1 MLSNKTALIVE
12 REMLI
17 VLDIERML
25 SDMRIGRI
33 LTVRGAEQAHAL
45 DPVALDP
52 ATLDLAVI
60 DVSSAADEAAF
71 DLVGRLAVQGIP
83 VVVTSPD
90 ARLARG
96 IPDHPA
102 ISVVLKP
109 FSEDEFVIAVTGALE
124 GSNPTDQ

>member
-33 LTVRGAEQAHAL
+33 LTVRGAEEAHAL
-45 DPVALDP
+45 DLESV
-52 ATLDLAVI
+52 DLAVI
-60 DVSSAADEAAF
+60 DVSNTADEAAI
-71 DLVGRLAVQGIP
+71 DLIGRLVARGVP

-96 IPDHPA
+96 VPDHPA
-102 ISVVLKP
+102 IGVVLKP
-109 FSEDEFVIAVTGALE
+109 FSEAEFVIAVTGALE
-124 GSNPTDQ
+124 GSADQ